1 MQYAPEDSA
10 PVPIRC
16 LVVVI
21 RSRKRDLPRV
31 GCAVPISLWMV
42 QKCRLFRPG
51 QGPPQI
57 A

>member
-1 MQYAPEDSA
+1 VAILKKK
-10 PVPIRC
+10 VPDAATIKRA
-16 LVVVI
+16 
-21 RSRKRDLPRV
+21 RKRDLPRV